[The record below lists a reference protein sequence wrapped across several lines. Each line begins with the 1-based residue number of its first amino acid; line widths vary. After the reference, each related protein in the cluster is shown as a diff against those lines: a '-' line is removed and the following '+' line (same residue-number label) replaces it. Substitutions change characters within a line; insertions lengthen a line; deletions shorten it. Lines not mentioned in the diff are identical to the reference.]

1 MAWFLFKIIIQVI
14 LEEGGWVEFHHLG
27 REIQI
32 KIFFLVIVEETINF
46 SIYPL
51 SLLPHTTPLPHA

>member
-32 KIFFLVIVEETINF
+32 KIFFGHCWTN
-46 SIYPL
+46 
-51 SLLPHTTPLPHA
+51 H